1 VRTKLSIS
9 SHEIQALHF
18 VRPVALDL
26 VAIAGAPEDRQDLP
40 PVPWFGPEVS
50 IEPASQRRRLSSD
63 SVASQRMAM
72 SFAIEFHGGL
82 VNGGI
87 EAFRPCEGLMSEMM
101 LL

>member
-1 VRTKLSIS
+1 LSTVLLGAELNAEME
-9 SHEIQALHF
+9 HQAA
-18 VRPVALDL
+18 RDTTEGMPK
-26 VAIAGAPEDRQDLP
+26 P
-40 PVPWFGPEVS
+40 
-50 IEPASQRRRLSSD
+50 LSSD

-87 EAFRPCEGLMSEMM
+87 EAFRPCEGLVSKMM